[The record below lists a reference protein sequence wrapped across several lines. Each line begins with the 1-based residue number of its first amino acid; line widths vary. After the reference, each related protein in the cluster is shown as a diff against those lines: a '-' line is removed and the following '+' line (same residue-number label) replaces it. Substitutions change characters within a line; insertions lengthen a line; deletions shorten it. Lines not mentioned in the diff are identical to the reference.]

1 MRNDKLDILEFNINR
16 IDGYIEKADNKA
28 SFLLALNG
36 AFIGIILSQLNS
48 ILTFI
53 TCNENYKIIN
63 SLVCFS
69 ILIFSLF
76 SVHFCL
82 KTIDPRKSKSNE
94 TYKSILYY
102 RDIAETEKYKKNLN
116 KKTKNDDILENEF
129 CKQVKEI
136 SKICDSKMNNVN
148 LAIIF
153 LKVYIGIMFI
163 YSIICCLIYI
173 F

>member
-1 MRNDKLDILEFNINR
+1 MRNDKLDILEFNIHR

-36 AFIGIILSQLNS
+36 AFLGVVLSESNK

-53 TCNENYKIIN
+53 TSNENYKIIN

-69 ILIFSLF
+69 ILILCLISIY
-76 SVHFCL
+76 FCL
-82 KTIDPRKSKSNE
+82 KTIDPRKSKSKG

-102 RDIAETEKYKKNLN
+102 RDIVATEKYKRNLKN
-116 KKTKNDDILENEF
+116 KTKNEGILQDEF
-129 CKQVKEI
+129 CIQVKEL

-148 LAIIF
+148 SAIKFLKLYIAIIF
-153 LKVYIGIMFI
+153 I
-163 YSIICCLIYI
+163 YSMICYLIYI

>member
-1 MRNDKLDILEFNINR
+1 MGNDKLDILEFNINR

-48 ILTFI
+48 ILNLI
-53 TCNENYKIIN
+53 TINQNYKIIN

-69 ILIFSLF
+69 ILILCLS

-82 KTIDPRKSKSNE
+82 KTIDPRKSKSNG

-102 RDIAETEKYKKNLN
+102 RDIVATEKYKKNLN
-116 KKTKNDDILENEF
+116 KKTKNEDILQNEF
-129 CKQVKEI
+129 CIQVKEL
-136 SKICDSKMNNVN
+136 SKICDLKMNNVN
-148 LAIIF
+148 SAIKF
-153 LKVYIGIMFI
+153 LKLYIGIMLV